1 MKKDSFPYASAL
13 ALVLVAAKM
22 FGVIDWSWWIVLA
35 PLWVAVLI
43 LIVAM
48 AAYVV
53 LHIRR

>member
-22 FGVIDWSWWIVLA
+22 FGVIDWSWWLVLA

>member
-22 FGVIDWSWWIVLA
+22 FDVIDWSWWLVLA

-43 LIVAM
+43 MVVAM

>member
-1 MKKDSFPYASAL
+1 MKKDSFPYASVL

-22 FGVIDWSWWIVLA
+22 FGVIDWSWWLVLA

>member
-35 PLWVAVLI
+35 SLWVAVLI